1 MRKCGTVWNCVESVE
16 WGVEKFHTGALLRT
30 NSVIS
35 PYYLRV
41 KSVPAPYLHNWNRY
55 GAGTDLARLGY
66 DPERAFSSLFRKVSA
81 YCIMFY
87 GLCPVVVPPGFY
99 CFPFAAVLR

>member
-1 MRKCGTVWNCVESVE
+1 MMKSEWGSVVQCGIVWKVWNGVWKIPH
-16 WGVEKFHTGALLRT
+16 WGSAPYQLR
-30 NSVIS
+30 N
-35 PYYLRV
+35 

-55 GAGTDLARLGY
+55 GAGTDLTRLGY
-66 DPERAFSSLFRKVSA
+66 DPERAFSSLYCKVSA